1 MYNILQKVQRKL
13 MITPKTLAPGWSQM
27 YRHNEEQLE
36 FEKFYLPFGGR
47 LRSDNRWVRLAKLIP
62 WRKIEKVY
70 ASSLAGTGQGAPAMS
85 VRVALGALII
95 KERLGASDEETVE
108 QIRENHYLQYFLGR
122 KQYEDEQLFHPTMFV
137 YFRKRLPS
145 DTLNRI
151 NEMIA
156 SAAMEQTKAKS
167 KNTKNDEDKPQGSS
181 GSSNKGKLLVDATC
195 APEDITFPTD
205 MKLLN
210 KAREH
215 SEQIIDELHKYMPQ
229 GTKKPRT
236 YRRKARKEFLSI
248 SKSKRVLKN
257 KLRKSIRKQLG
268 YLGRNLKS
276 IAKQNK
282 TVSLLYLSWRQYKT
296 LLVISEVYRQQK
308 WMYDH
313 RSLRID
319 DRIVSINKPHVR
331 PIKRGKAGSSTEFG
345 AKISASLVEGFV
357 LVDRISWNNFNE
369 STDLINQIDAYKARH
384 GFYPESVHAD
394 KIYRT
399 KGNRKFCKKHGIRMS
414 GPKLGRPPKPTE
426 ENKAMLQEASRQAH
440 QDELDRIPIEGRF
453 GLGKRRYSLNRIMT
467 KLSSTS
473 KTSIAIT
480 FLVMNLQKWLKAIL
494 LFLFQGDP
502 FIFGLRKQPQMQ
514 NWRPQQCFLS
524 NSK

>member
-1 MYNILQKVQRKL
+1 
-13 MITPKTLAPGWSQM
+13 MIIPKTLSLGWSQM

-36 FEKFYLPFGGR
+36 FEDFHLPFGGR

-62 WRKIEKVY
+62 WEKVEKIY
-70 ASSLAGTGQGAPAMS
+70 ASNLAGTGQGAPAIS
-85 VRVALGALII
+85 VRVALGSLIV
-95 KERLGASDEETVE
+95 KERLGTSDEETLE
-108 QIRENHYLQYFLGR
+108 QIRENPYIQYFLGL
-122 KQYEDEQLFHPTMFV
+122 KQYKDEQLFHSTMFV
-137 YFRKRLPS
+137 HFRKRFPS

-156 SAAMEQTKAKS
+156 SAAIKQIKVKPKS
-167 KNTKNDEDKPQGSS
+167 TKNNKDKPQGSS

-215 SEQIIDELHKYMPQ
+215 SEQIIDTLHKPMPK
-229 GTKKPRT
+229 GIKKPRT
-236 YRRKARKEFLSI
+236 YRRKARKEFLSV
-248 SKSKRVLKN
+248 SKSKSIRKN
-257 KLRKSIRKQLG
+257 KLRKSLRKQLG

-276 IAKQNK
+276 IAEQNK
-282 TVSLLYLSWRQYKT
+282 TVSLLHFSRRQYKT

-331 PIKRGKAGSSTEFG
+331 PIKRGKAGVSTEFG
-345 AKISASLVEGFV
+345 AKISASVVEGFIFA
-357 LVDRISWNNFNE
+357 DRISWNNFNE
-369 STDLINQIDAYKARH
+369 STDLIDQVNAYKARH

-399 KGNRKFCKKHGIRMS
+399 QGNRRFCKKYDIRMS
-414 GPKLGRPPKPTE
+414 GPRLGRPPKVTE
-426 ENKAMLQEASRQAH
+426 DNKAMLQEASRQAR
-440 QDELDRIPIEGRF
+440 QDELDRNPIEGKF
-453 GLGKRRYSLNRIMT
+453 GLGKRRYGLNRIMT
-467 KLSSTS
+467 KLSFTS
-473 KTSIAIT
+473 ETSIAIT
-480 FLVMNLQKWLKAIL
+480 FLVMNLEKWLKAS
-494 LFLFQGDP
+494 FLFFYHVRSLHYWVKEP
-502 FIFGLRKQPQMQ
+502 TTKVKWAF
-514 NWRPQQCFLS
+514 QQ
-524 NSK
+524 

>member
-1 MYNILQKVQRKL
+1 MYNVLQKVQRKL

-36 FEKFYLPFGGR
+36 FEKFNLPFGGR

-181 GSSNKGKLLVDATC
+181 GSNNKGKLLVDATC

-236 YRRKARKEFLSI
+236 YRRKARKEFLSV

-399 KGNRKFCKKHGIRMS
+399 KGNRRFCKKHGIRMS

-426 ENKAMLQEASRQAH
+426 ENKAMLQEASRQA
-440 QDELDRIPIEGRF
+440 R
-453 GLGKRRYSLNRIMT
+453 T
-467 KLSSTS
+467 ST
-473 KTSIAIT
+473 T
-480 FLVMNLQKWLKAIL
+480 
-494 LFLFQGDP
+494 G
-502 FIFGLRKQPQMQ
+502 
-514 NWRPQQCFLS
+514 
-524 NSK
+524 